1 MEQPNYEGFCGDVTF
16 VFDVDGSVV
25 AEAPPSVVPVLNA
38 EEQALA
44 DAVRRYQNE
53 HRRAQLTWRDIF
65 EIVHSLGYRK
75 VEQPSTPP
83 PRNGNTQDPARPDA
97 AGNETPS

>member
-1 MEQPNYEGFCGDVTF
+1 MEQNYIVASPDEII
-16 VFDVDGSVV
+16 VFDEDGSLV
-25 AEAPPSVVPVLNA
+25 AEPPLRPIVPVLNA

-65 EIVHSLGYRK
+65 EIVQALGYRK
-75 VEQPSTPP
+75 VE
-83 PRNGNTQDPARPDA
+83 
-97 AGNETPS
+97 